1 MSVEVKTTFKPTNEA
16 ASAWREET
24 NLQKLS
30 NKNGLWKKLFH
41 LFQIHIE
48 LSYNPAVYGW
58 WKSRLNLRLSFYNNL
73 FFTYRVLMEN
83 LST

>member
-48 LSYNPAVYGW
+48 LWNIIQPSMAGGNLVSTIIYSSPTVY
-58 WKSRLNLRLSFYNNL
+58 
-73 FFTYRVLMEN
+73 
-83 LST
+83 

>member
-1 MSVEVKTTFKPTNEA
+1 MEEVISP
-16 ASAWREET
+16 
-24 NLQKLS
+24 LS
-30 NKNGLWKKLFH
+30 NTYRTMK
-41 LFQIHIE
+41 
-48 LSYNPAVYGW
+48 YNPAVYGW